1 MAVVITATDEYR
13 SLAHGSAVVDDRL
26 AICDSM
32 AERENRDGD
41 DDDDDDHDV
50 APAA

>member
-1 MAVVITATDEYR
+1 MAVVVVAADEYC
-13 SLAHGSAVVDDRL
+13 SLAHGSAAADELVL
-26 AICDSM
+26 CDSM
-32 AERENRDGD
+32 ADRENRDGD

>member
-1 MAVVITATDEYR
+1 MAVVAADEYC
-13 SLAHGSAVVDDRL
+13 SLAHGWDAVDELVIYDSVVD
-26 AICDSM
+26 
-32 AERENRDGD
+32 RENGDGD

>member
-1 MAVVITATDEYR
+1 MAVVTADEHC
-13 SLAHGSAVVDDRL
+13 SLAHGSAAVDELVIYDSVVD
-26 AICDSM
+26 
-32 AERENRDGD
+32 RENREGDGD